1 MKVRNFAC
9 LFFVA
14 PIVGMSG
21 QGLRMN
27 KEHAESLAKD
37 GTAGGT

>member
-1 MKVRNFAC
+1 MA
-9 LFFVA
+9 LA
-14 PIVGMSG
+14 AHAATEATPSPSP

-27 KEHAESLAKD
+27 KEHAESLAKE